1 MKKNLLVFSAVC
13 IAAFAY
19 ISSVSAQNG
28 TANEDGFV
36 QIFNGKDL
44 TDWSGNPA
52 LWSVKDGVLNGQTA
66 NEGEAKLTYNQFITW
81 TGGEVENFI
90 FKADIKISANGNSG
104 FQYRSIK
111 GDKDWSVKGYQADFD
126 GAHNH
131 SGILYGEGYGGILT
145 ERGTETVLENG
156 PKRKSEKKFAES
168 AELKKTLKVEDWNS
182 YEIRAEGDK
191 LTHII
196 NGNVVSISNDEG
208 GTNRKKGIL
217 AIQIHVTKDP
227 MNVQIKNIRLKKL

>member
-1 MKKNLLVFSAVC
+1 VKKSLLVFSAVC
-13 IAAFAY
+13 IAAFVC
-19 ISSVSAQNG
+19 ISSVSAQSG
-28 TANEDGFV
+28 TASEDGFV

-52 LWSVKDGVLNGQTA
+52 LWSVKDDVLNGQTA
-66 NEGEAKLTYNQFITW
+66 NEGDAKLTYNQFIIW
-81 TGGEVENFI
+81 TGGEVDNFI
-90 FKADIKISANGNSG
+90 LKADIKISANGNSG
-104 FQYRSIK
+104 FQYRSFK
-111 GDKDWSVKGYQADFD
+111 GEKPWSIKGYQADFD
-126 GAHNH
+126 GTHNH

-168 AELKKTLKVEDWNS
+168 AELKKALKVEDWNS
-182 YEIRAEGDK
+182 YEIRAEGNK

-208 GTNRKKGIL
+208 ENNRKNGIL
-217 AIQIHVTKDP
+217 AIQIHVTKEP